1 MSTYS
6 CPKGHASTESDF
18 CSECGAKILGIA
30 EAPSVTPV
38 AVATQA
44 DSMLQSCP
52 DCATVHDL
60 ANGDFCEICG
70 YNFVTGAHGE
80 LPLATKP
87 PLETATVKQGALDNP
102 STPGLDPAI
111 APSTLTNP
119 KWQVEIT
126 VDPSLRHP
134 DSPLPPEQAAIVL
147 PLDQISHL
155 IGRNSE
161 LRAIHP
167 EIALDFDDA
176 VSHRHALLTLQPDGS
191 LILRDIGSSNGT
203 KLNGSEIKAMVD
215 MPVQEGDEITL
226 GHWTNIKLVKHSTR
240 TEIN

>member
-1 MSTYS
+1 MSTYF

-18 CSECGAKILGIA
+18 CSECGAKILGIS
-30 EAPSVTPV
+30 EAVSVTPV
-38 AVATQA
+38 AMATQSA
-44 DSMLQSCP
+44 SPLQSCP
-52 DCATVHDL
+52 DCATPHDR

-80 LPLATKP
+80 LPVATKP
-87 PLETATVKQGALDNP
+87 TLENATVKQGTLDDP
-102 STPGLDPAI
+102 STTGVDPAI
-111 APSTLTNP
+111 APSTSATSQ
-119 KWQVEIT
+119 WQVEIT

-155 IGRNSE
+155 IGRNSQ
-161 LRAIHP
+161 LRAVHP

-203 KLNGSEIKAMVD
+203 QLNGSEIKPMVD
-215 MPVQEGDEITL
+215 ITVKEGDEITL
-226 GHWTNIKLVKHSTR
+226 GHWTRIRVMKK
-240 TEIN
+240 